1 MLLLIVL
8 WLKLQKLLRR
18 KKLTIVTL
26 EKTTKISDLEFTKL
40 KMMLKG
46 LNQQLKNYQKLR
58 SVPLANFII
67 YNLRILQKAIYQ

>member
-46 LNQQLKNYQKLR
+46 LNQQLKNYQKA
-58 SVPLANFII
+58 PKHAFG
-67 YNLRILQKAIYQ
+67 